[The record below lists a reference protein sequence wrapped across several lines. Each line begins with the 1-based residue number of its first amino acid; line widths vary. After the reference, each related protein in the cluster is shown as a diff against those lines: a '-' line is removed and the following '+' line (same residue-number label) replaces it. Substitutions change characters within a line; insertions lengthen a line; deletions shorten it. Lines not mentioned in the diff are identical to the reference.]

1 MLTGPSKQLLA
12 AISAFVDFLRHEKHY
27 SAHTVS
33 NYRRDLNGLMGFL
46 VTHEIGSWEE
56 VTPQH
61 IRQYTSQR
69 HRQGLNGRSLQR
81 QLSAVRS
88 LYKYLQRH
96 QLVSH
101 NPAQDIPIPKS
112 DKRLPKTLDIESVE
126 QLLAIK
132 GGEPLILRDLAIMEL
147 LYSSGLRLAEIV
159 GLSVDDLDQHM
170 HLVRVLGKGAKQ
182 RDVPV
187 GQKALVALSRWL
199 AVRHEMANADENAL
213 FVSRRGTRLSPRTL
227 QQRLSM
233 WAKKQGL
240 DQHVHPHRL
249 RHAFASHMLESSGDL
264 RAVQEL
270 LGHADISTTQ
280 VYTHLD
286 FQHLAKVY
294 DDAHPRA
301 RKNKKP
307 G

>member
-1 MLTGPSKQLLA
+1 MKPGKKLQAGV
-12 AISAFVDFLRHEKHY
+12 SAFVDFLKYEKHY
-27 SAHTVS
+27 STHTIS
-33 NYRRDLNGLMGFL
+33 NYRRDLNGLIGFL
-46 VTHEIGSWEE
+46 DTHAVGDWEE
-56 VTPQH
+56 VTAQH

-69 HRQGLNGRSLQR
+69 YRQGLSGHSLQR

-96 QLVSH
+96 QLASH
-101 NPAQDIPIPKS
+101 NPALDIPTPKS
-112 DKRLPKTLDIESVE
+112 DKRLPKTLDIESIE

-132 GGEPLILRDLAIMEL
+132 GDEPLVLRDLAIIEL
-147 LYSSGLRLAEIV
+147 LYSSGLRLAEII
-159 GLSVDDLDQHM
+159 GLSLGDLNQHI
-170 HLVRVLGKGAKQ
+170 HLIRVLGKGSKQ
-182 RDVPV
+182 REVPV
-187 GQKALVALSRWL
+187 GQKALSALNRWL
-199 AVRHEMANADENAL
+199 VVRNEMANADEEAL
-213 FVSRRGTRLSPRTL
+213 FVSQRGTRLSPRTL

-233 WAKKQGL
+233 WARKQGL
-240 DQHVHPHRL
+240 DQHVYPHRL

-294 DDAHPRA
+294 DEAHPRA
-301 RKNKKP
+301 RKKKKT

>member
-1 MLTGPSKQLLA
+1 MSVGIAEFL
-12 AISAFVDFLRHEKHY
+12 DFLRHEKHY
-27 SAHTVS
+27 STHTVS
-33 NYRRDLNGLMGFL
+33 GYQRDLNRLRVFL
-46 VTHEIGSWEE
+46 REQDIGDWEAVTA
-56 VTPQH
+56 QH
-61 IRQYTSQR
+61 IRQFVTRR
-69 HRQGLNGRSLQR
+69 HRSGISGRSLQR

-88 LYKYLQRH
+88 LYRYLQRH
-96 QLVSH
+96 GQASH

-126 QLLAIK
+126 QLLAAR
-132 GGEPLILRDLAIMEL
+132 GDDPLTLRDMAIIEL
-147 LYSSGLRLAEIV
+147 LYSSGLRLAEV
-159 GLSVDDLDQHM
+159 TGLSVQDLDLQTR
-170 HLVRVLGKGAKQ
+170 LVRVLGKGARQ
-182 RDVPV
+182 REVPV
-187 GQKALVALSRWL
+187 GRHAATALERWL
-199 AVRHEMANADENAL
+199 GVRDKLANAGEDAL
-213 FVSRRGTRLSPRTL
+213 FVSRRGSRLSPRTL
-227 QQRLSM
+227 QQRLSL
-233 WAKKQGL
+233 WARKQGL

-294 DDAHPRA
+294 DQAHPRA
-301 RKNKKP
+301 RKKKKT